1 MGLKKIVN
9 KISIKWLFVLF
20 LFLFYS
26 IIHLHNFDRI
36 PEPNHAEE
44 LLYSWSG
51 IYLIETGVPQS
62 WSTLD
67 YPKSALVF
75 DGIVG
80 NPTGVNLPAKLYRPW
95 LDEPPLY
102 SLMSGGVA
110 HLYGDDRTVV
120 LPTSHTRVPSVLASL
135 GTMFLIFLVGLEFF
149 GYWPGVLAM
158 TIYGTAQI
166 FVFGSR
172 LSVPENMIAL
182 AVIGGL
188 LMTRKYLKQPKLWFP
203 IVWGLMSAVLGLM
216 KPTGFFMAPLGIF
229 LAAKQR
235 RWRDAVIIFAITLLG
250 VAGFVYYGYSIDWN
264 IFKTIVSIQGVRFAG
279 WSGLSYILTSPA
291 YDIFTV
297 RDGFYVLSLFAS
309 IFYIFKGKKSKE
321 IWLVSMFFM
330 YWLLVAL
337 LSGTEGDLLPW
348 YRYPMF
354 PTMAVFGGLMLYD
367 LIKRADF
374 FSVSMIMGLMLSSRY
389 YLMNAFRPTTPPN
402 TFRITFLLAVLPSLA
417 YYVWKKKW
425 MLSLSKIIIVGFL
438 ILGVWYNVKYIYNA
452 FEIRCESMSCGFSES
467 SKLSEVRV
475 PFFWRYLVVGPSTDM
490 LTTKR
495 PKF

>member
-1 MGLKKIVN
+1 MGYKNIVGL
-9 KISIKWLFVLF
+9 ISAKWLFVGLLF
-20 LFLFYS
+20 LVFS
-26 IIHLHNFDRI
+26 VIRLHNFDRI

-80 NPTGVNLPAKLYRPW
+80 DPTGITLPAKLYRPW

-110 HLYGDDRTVV
+110 HLYGDDRSLV

-135 GTMFLIFLVGLEFF
+135 GTMFLIFLVSLKFF

-158 TIYGTAQI
+158 TIYGTSQI
-166 FVFGSR
+166 FVFASR
-172 LSVPENMIAL
+172 LSVPENIIAL

-188 LMTRKYLKQPKLWFP
+188 LMAKRYLKRPGIWFP
-203 IVWGLMSAVLGLM
+203 IAWGLVSAILGLM
-216 KPTGFFMAPLGIF
+216 KPTGFFLAPLGIF
-229 LAAKQR
+229 LAARQK
-235 RWRDAVIIFAITLLG
+235 RWTDAVIIIVFTLLG
-250 VAGFVYYGYSIDWN
+250 VAGFIYYGYSFDWD
-264 IFKTIVSIQGVRFAG
+264 IFKYIVSIQGVRFAG
-279 WSGLSYILTSPA
+279 WSGLGYMLMSPA

-297 RDGFYVLSLFAS
+297 RDGLYIFATFAS
-309 IFYIFKGKKSKE
+309 IFYLFTGKKSKE
-321 IWLVSMFFM
+321 IWLVSLFFI
-330 YWLLVAL
+330 YWVLVAL

-354 PTMAVFGGLMLYD
+354 PMMAVFGGILLRD

-374 FSVSMIMGLMLSSRY
+374 FSVSMILGLALSSRY

-402 TFRITFLLAVLPSLA
+402 TFRLVFLLAVLPSLT
-417 YYVWKKKW
+417 YYIWKKRW
-425 MLSLSKIIIVGFL
+425 LLSLSRIIIISFL
-438 ILGVWYNVKYIYNA
+438 TLGIWYNVKYIYNA
-452 FEIRCESMSCGFSES
+452 FEIRCESMSCAFSES
-467 SKLSEVRV
+467 SKLSEVRL
-475 PFFWRYLVVGPSTDM
+475 PFFWRFLVVGPSTDM

-495 PKF
+495 PWF